1 MDVLLESDQ
10 QRLQE
15 LVERLHRDANALA
28 VLLLNRDGQ
37 EMARAGQTTGLDIT
51 SLSSLF
57 AGNVAATSEI
67 AKLLKEK
74 EFEGQFHEGST
85 CSIHLSVVAH
95 RAILVVLFNQQSS
108 LGLVRL
114 RVRRATEDMARVL
127 TQPASSPV
135 DRMQT
140 PFSGGAFADAEL
152 DRLFGGKR

>member
-10 QRLQE
+10 LRLQE
-15 LVERLHRDANALA
+15 LVERLQRDTNALA

-67 AKLLKEK
+67 ARLLKEK
-74 EFEGQFHEGST
+74 EFEGQFHEGTT
-85 CSIHLSVVAH
+85 CSIHLSVVAQ
-95 RAILVVLFNQQSS
+95 RAILAVLFNQQSS

-114 RVRRATEDMARVL
+114 RVRRATEDMARL
-127 TQPASSPV
+127 LAQPTLVSV
-135 DRMQT
+135 DQERT
-140 PFSGGAFADAEL
+140 LFTGGAFADAEL